1 MQEPT
6 QVYKSPDLD
15 LLSLSSAARLK
26 DRKLSAHG
34 VYSLDANLEAQQ
46 DASNLDQVV
55 VFWGGGRA
63 FHCML
68 ASHEAKKWVILW
80 FPLSILKI
88 KVNF

>member
-46 DASNLDQVV
+46 DTSNLDQVV
-55 VFWGGGRA
+55 VFWGEGA
-63 FHCML
+63 FYCML
-68 ASHEAKKWVILW
+68 ASHEAKKWVIQW